1 MASTVANEVDP
12 PVNGPKSTEEQRGPP
27 LQYRV
32 IAKCSVTKARVGVMT
47 VRHADVDTPVFM
59 PVGTQGT
66 LKGILPDQLLALDCR
81 IMLSNTYHLGMRP
94 GTAVLE
100 KAGGL
105 HRFMGWPRALLTD
118 SGGFQMVSLLQ
129 LAEIT
134 EQGVKFESPYD
145 GSECMLTPERS
156 MEIQNA
162 IGADIMMQLDDVVKT
177 TTTGPRVEEAMHR
190 TIRWLDRSIAAHGR
204 NDDQSI
210 FPIVQGGLQPDL
222 RRVCAAELTKRATRG
237 FAIGGL
243 SGGESKDEFWRTVH
257 LCTDLLPEDKPRY
270 LMGVGFAPDLVVC
283 VALGVDMFDCVF
295 PTRTARF
302 GCALTRAG
310 QINLKQRTFAQDMR
324 PIEEDCECSTCRT
337 YTRAYLHHIVTVEP
351 VACSI
356 VSVHNVAFQLKLM
369 NDMRNAIQEDRF
381 AEFVKSYMA
390 VRFPDDT
397 VPQWIRDALAAVNI
411 NL

>member
-1 MASTVANEVDP
+1 MATPVST
-12 PVNGPKSTEEQRGPP
+12 PVNSEEAKKGPP

-32 IAKCSVTKARVGVMT
+32 LAKCSVTKARVGVMT

-66 LKGILPDQLLALDCR
+66 LKGILPDQLLELDCR

-190 TIRWLDRSIAAHGR
+190 TIRWLDRSIAAHAR

-222 RRVCAAELTKRATRG
+222 RRVCSAELTKRDTRG
-237 FAIGGL
+237 FAVGGL

-270 LMGVGFAPDLVVC
+270 LMGVGFASDLVVC

-310 QINLKQRTFAQDMR
+310 QINLKQRIFAHDIR
-324 PIEEDCECSTCRT
+324 PIEEDCDCSTCRT

-369 NDMRNAIQEDRF
+369 KDMRDAIQEDRF
-381 AEFVKSYMA
+381 PEFVKSYMA
-390 VRFPDDT
+390 VRFPDNT
-397 VPQWIRDALAAVNI
+397 VPEWIRDALAAVNVS
-411 NL
+411 L